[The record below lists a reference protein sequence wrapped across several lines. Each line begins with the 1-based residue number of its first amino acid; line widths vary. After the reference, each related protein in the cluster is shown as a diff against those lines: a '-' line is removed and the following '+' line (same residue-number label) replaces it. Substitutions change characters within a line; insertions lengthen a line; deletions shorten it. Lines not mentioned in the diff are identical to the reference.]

1 MNTVNTPLSRLL
13 KTSGFTARLN
23 RRVILLILMLS
34 VFSIIIY
41 TLSKN
46 IVVNKENLL
55 IFFSGNIKYAMAI
68 TVLVTV
74 FSILISYVNKGIG
87 GSRSNTEEFIEY
99 ARMRKELSALK
110 SHVDELAQRE
120 TSEIQKIDLEPIE
133 RAELIETA
141 KKRII
146 GNTLLAADVSLK
158 NDIKSLKHQV
168 DINKHY
174 SDIVYRLE
182 NEIDRL
188 NRRGGV
194 NLVIG
199 AIIAVVGI
207 LYLGF
212 TVTNQLATNDKLDYI
227 LHMAPRLSFVIVIE
241 LFAYFFLKLYKNGFE
256 EVKYF
261 QNELTNIDSKVL
273 GIKFLKDIRNEELM
287 GEVIKNLMA
296 TERNFILEKG
306 QSTVSLE
313 QQRLKNDEG
322 KNVAEVLK
330 EITKIRR

>member
-1 MNTVNTPLSRLL
+1 MNKVNTPFSKLL
-13 KTSGFTARLN
+13 KTSGLTTRQYLIVMLVSLVFFVFGLTA
-23 RRVILLILMLS
+23 
-34 VFSIIIY
+34 F
-41 TLSKN
+41 TLSEDFLT
-46 IVVNKENLL
+46 NKEYIQVLL
-55 IFFSGNIKYAMAI
+55 TGNIKYIIA
-68 TVLVTV
+68 
-74 FSILISYVNKGIG
+74 FSGLTAVAGILISYVNKGIG
-87 GSRSNTEEFIEY
+87 GTRSNTEVFIENS
-99 ARMRKELSALK
+99 RIKNELTRLK
-110 SHVDELAQRE
+110 SQVEELAQRG
-120 TSEIQKIDLEPIE
+120 SNEIQKVDLEPIE
-133 RAELIETA
+133 RAELIASA

-158 NDIKSLKHQV
+158 NDINSLRHQV

-207 LYLGF
+207 VYLGF
-212 TVTNQLATNDKLDYI
+212 TVANQLETNDKLGYI
-227 LHMAPRLSFVIVIE
+227 LHMAPRLSFVIIIE

-273 GIKFLKDIRNEELM
+273 GIKFLKDVRNEELM
-287 GEVIKNLMA
+287 GEVIRNLMA

-313 QQRLKNDEG
+313 QQRLRNDEG

-330 EITKIRR
+330 EITKIRK